1 MRDLIERFYAR
12 AWNSWDDAAVTG
24 LLDERFVFRGSLG
37 DEVTG
42 RNGFRGYRDKVR
54 AAFPDFHNEILDLV
68 IEGDRAPVRLRSTGH
83 HRGGILGFPATGTL
97 VILRRVGASD
107 TRPPQRTAVFEVG
120 DTSVDLVGGTSRYPV
135 TSCPIS

>member
-42 RNGFRGYRDKVR
+42 RDGFRGYRDKVR
-54 AAFPDFHNEILDLV
+54 AAFPDSTT
-68 IEGDRAPVRLRSTGH
+68 RSSTWSPMVTTPP
-83 HRGGILGFPATGTL
+83 PACGTPA
-97 VILRRVGASD
+97 ITAGTSSD
-107 TRPPQRTAVFEVG
+107 SRPPAP
-120 DTSVDLVGGTSRYPV
+120 S
-135 TSCPIS
+135 